1 MPSDAAD
8 GPGRIDLVAVDGSLN
23 SAQFLSA
30 LHFDFL
36 TFPFFGGWGGGVSPW
51 LRSLKNNDPNLLLS

>member
-1 MPSDAAD
+1 MPVDAAD
-8 GPGRIDLVAVDGSLN
+8 GSAWINLVAVDGSLN

-36 TFPFFGGWGGGVSPW
+36 TFPFFGGGGGVSPW
-51 LRSLKNNDPNLLLS
+51 LRSLKNNHNLLFS